1 MIYTIENKFL
11 RVSADTSGAQ
21 LQSVYSKITNTEYL
35 WQGDPAYWSGRAY
48 NLFPVIGR
56 MQKGSYLYDGVE
68 YPIRLHGVARFNVF
82 RLENRTAT
90 KLTFLLKD
98 NEDIQ
103 KEYPFSFEF
112 RVTFKLED
120 NKLTTEYDI
129 KNTGD
134 KTMICAV
141 GGHPGFNI
149 PFAGGDF
156 EDYYLEFNEKTVA
169 KSQLKA
175 PSGKFMLGRSAQY
188 YLQDG
193 VRIPLEHKLFDN
205 DAIILGNTARC
216 VSIKNEKNDRRVTVR
231 FDDFKYVGFWH
242 TPMTDAP
249 FVCIEPWTALPA
261 IENVEDVLETKQ
273 DMMHIPPHK
282 GEIKSFV
289 IEIHE

>member
-1 MIYTIENKFL
+1 MIYSLENDQLKIEVNSL
-11 RVSADTSGAQ
+11 GAQ
-21 LQSVYSKITNTEYL
+21 LMSVFSKKTQTEYL
-35 WQGDPAYWSGRAY
+35 WQGDPAYWTGRAY

-56 MQKGSYLYDGVE
+56 TLKGSYLYKGEE

-98 NEDIQ
+98 NEDTR

-112 RVTFKLED
+112 RVTFKLD
-120 NKLTTEYDI
+120 GNKLTTEYDM

-134 KTMICAV
+134 ETMICAV
-141 GGHPGFNI
+141 GGHPGFNV

-175 PSGKFMLGRSAQY
+175 PSGKFMSGRSAQY

-205 DAIILGNTARC
+205 DAIILGNTART
-216 VSIKNEKNDRRVTVR
+216 VSIKSKTSNRYITVQ

-249 FVCIEPWTALPA
+249 FVCIEPWSALPA
-261 IENVEDVLETKQ
+261 IEGVEDDLETKQ
-273 DMMHIPPHK
+273 DMTYIPPRQN
-282 GEIKSFV
+282 EMKSFV
-289 IEIHE
+289 IEINE